1 MRKSRC
7 DVSKKSEKLFFKK
20 IPVTMRSH
28 LHELTGNELKVWM
41 YFHLRSGAD
50 ATSYPS
56 NKLIAQETGIN
67 IETVKL
73 AKAKLRKLGWLEAGE
88 QRKRADGSFS
98 TVVEKTHLPWVENPA
113 TDNGKPSHG
122 TVGGKNRSGK
132 NRPAEV
138 DTKSFSEVTAT
149 PIQKILEGQNGVSE
163 LVSQSEAATPL
174 ELPDGL
180 QAEEKSKSK
189 SNEPTNQEEWDRV
202 WGSLPLEVR
211 DLMGTVTPVILP
223 KNTVPES
230 EAAVQV
236 LKSVNGILIHALHLL
251 SYNRTHK
258 TGGLYIRSCRQWAK
272 ALDGTAMMN
281 DYLTH
286 DFDRCKICRA
296 HGVPGLGSL
305 MEGEGAGASGKTF
318 DVEAGAA

>member
-1 MRKSRC
+1 
-7 DVSKKSEKLFFKK
+7 
-20 IPVTMRSH
+20 MRSH

-88 QRKRADGSFS
+88 QSKRADGSFS
-98 TVVEKTHLPWVENPA
+98 TVVENPA

-189 SNEPTNQEEWDRV
+189 SNEPTNQEE
-202 WGSLPLEVR
+202 
-211 DLMGTVTPVILP
+211 
-223 KNTVPES
+223 
-230 EAAVQV
+230 
-236 LKSVNGILIHALHLL
+236 
-251 SYNRTHK
+251 
-258 TGGLYIRSCRQWAK
+258 
-272 ALDGTAMMN
+272 
-281 DYLTH
+281 
-286 DFDRCKICRA
+286 
-296 HGVPGLGSL
+296 
-305 MEGEGAGASGKTF
+305 
-318 DVEAGAA
+318 